1 MGKILF
7 WLGVFA
13 AVFLVLKA
21 VAVIQRKNTLKQTEK
36 QTEKQTPRPSAAEP
50 EPSEPPK
57 SLPSLISC
65 EKCGLHLPR
74 QEAVLKQGHY
84 FCSTEH
90 AD

>member
-13 AVFLVLKA
+13 AIFIALKVIA
-21 VAVIQRKNTLKQTEK
+21 VVQRKGMLNKSTNPPEK
-36 QTEKQTPRPSAAEP
+36 NDS
-50 EPSEPPK
+50 SEPTAPKDHQK
-57 SLPSLISC
+57 SLPSLIAC

-74 QEAVLKQGHY
+74 LEAIEKQGHY
-84 FCSTEH
+84 FCSMEH

>member
-21 VAVIQRKNTLKQTEK
+21 VAVIQRKNTLNQTQKQTQK
-36 QTEKQTPRPSAAEP
+36 PGAAEP

>member
-13 AVFLVLKA
+13 AVFLALKA
-21 VAVIQRKNTLKQTEK
+21 IAIIQRKNTLNQNQK
-36 QTEKQTPRPSAAEP
+36 PSDAPSAPPP
-50 EPSEPPK
+50 EPSEPQK

>member
-13 AVFLVLKA
+13 AIFIVLKVIA
-21 VAVIQRKNTLKQTEK
+21 VVQRKGTLNKSTSK
-36 QTEKQTPRPSAAEP
+36 TASTSAP
-50 EPSEPPK
+50 KDHPK
-57 SLPSLISC
+57 SLPSLIAC

-74 QEAVLKQGHY
+74 LEAIEKQGHY
-84 FCSTEH
+84 FCSMEH